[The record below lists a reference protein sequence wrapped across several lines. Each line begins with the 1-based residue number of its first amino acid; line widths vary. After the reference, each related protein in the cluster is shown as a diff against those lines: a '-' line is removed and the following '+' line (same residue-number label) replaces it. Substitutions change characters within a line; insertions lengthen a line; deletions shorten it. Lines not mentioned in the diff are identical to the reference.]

1 MKITILQRPGHFTSK
16 EFSSNL
22 ENTLHFL
29 KGDLAA
35 SIKPDGFSQ
44 KGWARLDLQGEDSEV
59 LKELLARDLGQA
71 QTNLTN
77 IEAQGVYEGIISSR
91 LNDNLEVDIGIE
103 LPTPVNVRVGL
114 GALRAQLAD
123 GKPLRGSEIIQE
135 YCLNLGSPA
144 TVRITRLEPEAH
156 ILEGWLADS
165 QIDRLASWIATR
177 LDRIQ
182 ISDSFRREVEYAIKK
197 SAIERDI
204 VSVEQMA
211 LTMHSVVCKLGTDAV
226 GLIPKLGSVLRQRQL
241 NPFIPKRIITRCR
254 PW

>member
-1 MKITILQRPGHFTSK
+1 MKITILQRPGRFTSK

-35 SIKPDGFSQ
+35 SIKLDGFSQ

-59 LKELLARDLGQA
+59 LKEILARDLGKA
-71 QTNLTN
+71 QTDLTD

-91 LNDNLEVDIGIE
+91 VNDNLEVDIGTE

-135 YCLNLGSPA
+135 YCLNPGSRA

-197 SAIERDI
+197 STIERDI
-204 VSVEQMA
+204 VAVEPMT

-226 GLIPKLGSVLRQRQL
+226 GLIPKLGSVLRQREL